1 MNDQGEGN
9 PESAATRRWTCEA
22 CGCNTNT
29 ESDSNCTICGTSN
42 SGPSGL
48 RRARPNWFPRSVFGR
63 GRSLPD
69 EFGVEDEADLWE
81 SVVDDVEMA
90 GADHEDR
97 ASNAIESLA
106 MEVSGMASA
115 ARRSLESRRQGLE
128 TGRQRLLDAARAF
141 SQQPARPQV
150 SPDELWQAAMQNA
163 PNYSPHWMNPTQGPG
178 RSRSSMGIELA
189 SDQSTPQLAHVP
201 PGAGEGYAIRAVQSI
216 PRESSVTRTNSRR
229 SVQQVE
235 TGGNTASLNNLSRRA
250 FGFRVAFDH
259 PGCEP
264 GGNLGGCYLVG
275 VTVASFTA
283 FGEQNGLSQSA
294 FFWGIEDGGNKYEGA
309 RYAQPNRGS
318 RRLSASYASEVNS
331 QDVPMNESNL
341 LFGSREVVSVLCDL
355 EARTLTFWRNDTLLG
370 TLVSNLPRSGNLYPV
385 AVPFNNGVAVAITG
399 LDGDPLPILQTFSA
413 DARRVLKEKEEAVRS
428 EVFARRQKLFR
439 NGNLT
444 KRLRDVLL
452 EIYTLYSEEGDES
465 LVYSSAARL
474 FYRSGM
480 KLDYLDTLIKEN
492 GPNCLTF
499 LKFYEIIEKILQED
513 DESVR
518 KDMTI
523 EDNAVRKGD
532 KVELVEGYEK
542 YEDASG
548 GPLKP
553 GDRGT
558 VVEVQNGPNGERSS
572 IRVLYNGRRWWYQP
586 QAVVSERSG
595 LIDSSG
601 VWFLAT
607 FLRSHG
613 YDPSTLEHMQGKQ
626 VNGLQCQIGDVVVPV
641 ERILSYDAKYGPCIG
656 RIVADSAPTPSG
668 STGDGSS
675 VSVEFVN
682 PSFGSATGAPRSLA
696 SVSSSHIERR
706 RIRVNK
712 VVHSTFILNQYSG
725 DKRKEYSGN
734 LSEEG
739 NDDMSSDLSGQ
750 DAPSEKN
757 RTDLIGVSR
766 LEGPALEN
774 MTKECK
780 KSPDSLAAM
789 FSAGLP
795 ESLLSATDVAQRQM
809 NSLEPREDLPE
820 RISALGSLTLF
831 TADQLFSGSPKK
843 YGPTELSERHFEEE
857 LLHQA
862 LPSDTADNMPTR
874 AAMGDS
880 RGQNA
885 NNSSRRSSNNVRGL
899 VASIQQRRSFLR
911 SLMSRGSIRQSHVQ
925 GLAAMEAVAM
935 GMPAHAYQGGDG
947 VFSRGRSDHEDAVNA
962 PWDESAQGAN
972 EMDEGASAA
981 DDGLTAIEE
990 KSFLDSIRRKRG
1002 FVSSKSRARTAG
1014 MSQLVFQRRL
1024 FEYGLLPNSLAW
1036 TKALI
1041 DDFGSKGSI
1050 RLPSL
1055 LRHASDEEGKSALF
1069 LALSFGCSSE
1079 VIRCLLGAGAQVG
1092 AEEIRLCI
1100 STNMHEILSVLLRH
1114 GSMPD
1119 DFDMKE
1125 CSAEVAAVIDAAK
1138 KRQDDMDRKMRENAG
1153 SFMVDILR
1161 KIIKLALQARRHRSP
1176 RLDLCSRVISEML
1189 VGNVLLQALQEAQKD
1204 TKKPELSEDEVV
1216 SAAHDDS
1223 LSLIH
1228 PAGLLNSLPAQ
1239 ILGEALFADAENA
1252 TSFFLLLEDYLCN
1265 KEMPY
1270 VAAGLNALVCA
1281 LRQFPQLRSSPEMD
1295 RYGMLVLAE
1304 FHDELASNRCAEILS
1319 RQLTK
1324 RLEVSASTP
1333 STERRS
1339 SCSTRDHSIGSGVVM
1354 CPQKH
1359 RALLHVT
1366 RHSSFR
1372 CDLCG
1377 SGVDR
1382 GRPMHGCRECDWDAC
1397 EDCTDL
1403 AESGLLK
1410 CSAIRELALECRKL
1424 LAHAAATEVDVSID
1438 ISETIEALGQN
1449 KTVDIEAVAQALVEH
1464 DHDAVEELAR
1474 LLRTPGLVTIH
1485 QFMEI
1490 ILPAIHSACLGR
1502 SSENSCVKAGHKN
1515 KKAKVGM
1522 FFGDDK
1528 DVGTVSSVTR
1538 SQFCNEMVKM
1548 LILEHGE
1555 KVSKAALTE
1564 KPQEGL
1570 CDERDEDVE
1579 AESEL
1584 MMATSSEPAVS
1595 GREISFY
1602 AESSEL
1608 LRRLQQVLTLHER
1621 VSVMGAPPR
1630 RKPTNTSGSAGG
1642 ADLQVLTSPLEL
1654 ELLPS
1659 SFGEPA
1665 PCARNRLLLQAEP
1678 LLPLAELE
1686 LHVLRASVL
1695 LDPGYIAFC
1704 QSLSSDKA
1712 VILERS
1718 KKSAGFW
1725 NLSQVVSFDEESGVH
1740 GVRRASGRCG
1750 DHLCD
1755 PLRVHH
1761 DAQDIAEIVVF
1772 DPKVV
1777 YLVLSS
1783 RDYVILNRNKNGKA
1797 QSTSRQ
1803 SPSGEAAN
1811 FSRFIGTRAEYAL
1824 NESRKWEPVSVV
1836 KCEGDGSSGT
1846 CTVVSDDGLALVRVP
1861 ISSLRGSG
1869 ISEAEIEDEE
1879 DLPSRMS
1886 SAGGRGSPGDSL
1898 ARAFPFFATRSR
1910 PDESREAEQA
1920 QKSVTALK
1928 RTWSALSLAEA
1939 LSPFDLGRSEAGI
1952 SQDAPV
1958 ESQKASFTC
1967 KVGEENIGVVS
1978 DITMMELPPKLEVR
1992 FNVHEKLPGVEF
2004 SNSKEV
2010 TLVRALQVINDRR
2023 EDCVDYQL
2031 CGQLKL
2037 FYGVSLIRNS
2047 LRSIGPLQQNSCAPG
2062 NFVDSAGARVKG
2074 AKVPDWDALAPAMK
2088 EEPLRRTRQFSG
2100 QSQLSDDVD
2109 ATVGLCDGLNDVCV
2123 QCMEVIDVLS
2133 GASGY
2138 NLSSRDRHSKGSA
2151 FANDTLSKKL
2161 LSYLEDPLAVVGGV
2175 LPEWCIKAP
2184 SFAPRVFTYDARKAL
2199 LDCSAFGVSRSTFR
2213 QQESKINI
2221 GKLRQRM
2228 ASLRGR
2234 AVELVGE
2241 AFSGGA
2247 EDPTALQLQ
2256 ADELYGMEEALAS
2269 RVRAMFRAAG
2279 WQEHSLQVAKA
2290 AVRRANLLDDAALV
2304 MRQYATDLRVIRRR
2318 LEVRFDGESGFDAA
2332 SGDEAGVTRGFYADV
2347 AEALLSSDIVAG
2359 VHCSRVC
2366 SEEASISE
2374 AMGKSQP
2381 MDVEDMTGEKL
2392 KLPLWIPDMDSG
2404 AQVVI
2409 PTPRAGERSAPGLF
2423 PRPLP
2428 SYHPQMEEVKEKFR
2442 FMGRLFAAALR
2453 DGFMFPLPLSS
2464 SFLKLVQHC
2473 VDEPGSEKAKDAD
2486 CAVLTSSDLPRPG
2499 FLGGEIYAAD
2509 AYICRALD
2517 KVEASDPPLPRPELL
2532 KKYSDIASDKNFARV
2547 AFGKSYDCSFDE
2559 YFQDKTFVDPLDPG
2573 QDENAVPLCPK
2584 GSQTSVTVYNVQ
2596 EWVHLAKRFFL
2607 YDGVI
2612 SQARAF
2618 RQGVDDF
2625 FPSRYLLLFTPEEL
2639 QHDVCGVG
2647 DNVEEWDESAV
2658 RKIFKLDG
2666 GKGAAEAL
2674 VAVAAMGG
2682 EGGAALSRR
2691 FGPSSPTISYLVK
2704 ALLEGTPQQRRQFL
2718 SFVTSVPI
2726 VTPGRIEVVPIVS
2739 PTGDFLPFRDP
2750 GCLPRANTCARRL
2763 YLPKFEDY
2771 ECFSKVLWAV
2781 VREES
2786 KFKGFFEWRG

>member
-1 MNDQGEGN
+1 M
-9 PESAATRRWTCEA
+9 
-22 CGCNTNT
+22 
-29 ESDSNCTICGTSN
+29 
-42 SGPSGL
+42 
-48 RRARPNWFPRSVFGR
+48 
-63 GRSLPD
+63 
-69 EFGVEDEADLWE
+69 EDEADLWE

-90 GADHEDR
+90 GTDHDDR
-97 ASNAIESLA
+97 TNNAIESLA

-128 TGRQRLLDAARAF
+128 SGRQRLLDAARAF
-141 SQQPARPQV
+141 SQQPVRPEV
-150 SPDELWQAAMQNA
+150 APEELWQVAMQNA
-163 PNYSPHWMNPTQGPG
+163 VSYRPHWMNPTQGPG
-178 RSRSSMGIELA
+178 RSRGSIGIELA
-189 SDQSTPQLAHVP
+189 TGPSNQQLAYVP

-216 PRESSVTRTNSRR
+216 PRDNSIARTSSRR
-229 SVQQVE
+229 TAPHAE
-235 TGGNTASLNNLSRRA
+235 TPGSMTSSDNTPRRA

-259 PGCEP
+259 PGCEQ

-309 RYAQPNRGS
+309 RYAQPSRGS
-318 RRLSASYASEVNS
+318 RRLSASYGAEVNT
-331 QDVPMNESNL
+331 QDVQMNDSNL
-341 LFGSREVVSVLCDL
+341 LFGSREVVSVVADL
-355 EARTLTFWRNDTLLG
+355 DARTLTFWRNDTPLG
-370 TLVSNLPRSGNLYPV
+370 TLISNLPRSGDLYPV

-399 LDGDPLPILQTFSA
+399 LDGDPLPLLQTFSA
-413 DARRVLKEKEEAVRS
+413 DTKGALKEKQEAVRRQILG
-428 EVFARRQKLFR
+428 RRQVLFSE
-439 NGNLT
+439 GSIT

-465 LVYSSAARL
+465 LTYASAARL

-480 KLDYLDTLIKEN
+480 KLDFLDSVYKES
-492 GPNCLTF
+492 GPTGLTF
-499 LKFYEIIEKILQED
+499 LRFYEIIEKILHED
-513 DESVR
+513 DASLCRDMSV
-518 KDMTI
+518 DEI
-523 EDNAVRKGD
+523 AIRKGD
-532 KVELVEGYEK
+532 KVELVDGYEK

-558 VVEVQNGPNGERSS
+558 VLEVQNGPNGERSS

-607 FLRSHG
+607 LLRSHG
-613 YDPSTLEHMQGKQ
+613 YDPSTLESMQGKQ
-626 VNGLQCQIGDVVVPV
+626 VNGLQYQLGDVVVPIEKNV
-641 ERILSYDAKYGPCIG
+641 SDFSKNGPCIG
-656 RIVADSAPTPSG
+656 RIVSDSVPSSSVSSADS
-668 STGDGSS
+668 SS

-682 PSFGSATGAPRSLA
+682 PAFGSATGAPRSLT
-696 SVSSSHIERR
+696 SGSSSYIERR

-712 VVHSTFILNQYSG
+712 LAYSIFILDQVTE
-725 DKRKEYSGN
+725 DKSQENPGN
-734 LSEEG
+734 SEG
-739 NDDMSSDLSGQ
+739 NDDVSADFSAQ
-750 DAPSEKN
+750 DAPTEKN
-757 RTDLIGVSR
+757 RSDLVGVAR

-774 MTKECK
+774 MMKECK
-780 KSPDSLAAM
+780 KSLDSLASM

-795 ESLLSATDVAQRQM
+795 ESLLSAADVAQRQM

-820 RISALGSLTLF
+820 RISALGSLVLF

-843 YGPTELSERHFEEE
+843 YSGNEQSERQLDEEIMQPGLSNE
-857 LLHQA
+857 
-862 LPSDTADNMPTR
+862 TVDNMPTR
-874 AAMGDS
+874 PNMGDG
-880 RGQNA
+880 RGHNA
-885 NNSSRRSSNNVRGL
+885 NNSSRRPSNNVRGL
-899 VASIQQRRSFLR
+899 VHSIQQRRSFLR

-935 GMPAHAYQGGDG
+935 GMPAHAYIGGEG
-947 VFSRGRSDHEDAVNA
+947 VFPRSRMDHDDSVGA
-962 PWDESAQGAN
+962 PWDEAGAN
-972 EMDEGASAA
+972 ELDEGGSVT
-981 DDGLTAIEE
+981 DEGLPTIEE
-990 KSFLDSIRRKRG
+990 KSFLDTIRRKRG
-1002 FVSSKSRARTAG
+1002 FVSFKSRTRTAG
-1014 MSQLVFQRRL
+1014 MSQLVFQRHL
-1024 FEYGLLPNSLAW
+1024 FEFGLLPNSFAW

-1041 DDFGSKGSI
+1041 DDFGSKSSV

-1069 LALSFGCSSE
+1069 LALSFGCSAE
-1079 VIRCLLGAGAQVG
+1079 IVKCLLGAGALVG
-1092 AEEIRLCI
+1092 PEEIKLCI
-1100 STNMHEILSVLLRH
+1100 STNMPEVLAVLLRH

-1119 DFDMKE
+1119 DLDLQGCTDE
-1125 CSAEVAAVIDAAK
+1125 IAAVIDAAK
-1138 KRQDDMDRKMRENAG
+1138 KRQDAMDRQMRENAG

-1161 KIIKLALQARRHRSP
+1161 KILKLALQSRRHRSP

-1204 TKKPELSEDEVV
+1204 TRKAETYEEE
-1216 SAAHDDS
+1216 AAGSSHDDS

-1228 PAGLLNSLPAQ
+1228 PSGLLNSLPAS
-1239 ILGEALFADAENA
+1239 ILAEALFADAENA
-1252 TSFFLLLEDYLCN
+1252 TSFLLLLEDYLCS
-1265 KEMPY
+1265 KEMPF
-1270 VAAGLNALVCA
+1270 VAAGLNALHCS
-1281 LRQFPQLRSSPEMD
+1281 LKTFPQLRSSSVMN

-1319 RQLTK
+1319 RQLTRK
-1324 RLEVSASTP
+1324 LEVSP
-1333 STERRS
+1333 SCPQIPS
-1339 SCSTRDHSIGSGVVM
+1339 SSSARDHQIGSGVMMCIM

-1359 RALLHVT
+1359 RAVLHVT

-1382 GRPMHGCRECDWDAC
+1382 GRPMHGCRDCDWDAC

-1424 LAHAAATEVDVSID
+1424 LTHDSSAAVEVSID
-1438 ISETIEALGQN
+1438 ISDTIASLGQN
-1449 KTVDIEAVAQALVEH
+1449 SCVDIEAVALALTDH
-1464 DHDAVEELAR
+1464 DHNAVEELAH

-1490 ILPAIHSACLGR
+1490 ILPALHSACLGR
-1502 SSENSCVKAGHKN
+1502 PADSSPVNGGHKN

-1522 FFGDDK
+1522 SFDEDK
-1528 DVGTVSSVTR
+1528 DMGSSSAMTR
-1538 SQFCNEMVKM
+1538 YQFCKEMVKM

-1555 KVSKAALTE
+1555 KASNSAAIDRH
-1564 KPQEGL
+1564 QEGSV
-1570 CDERDEDVE
+1570 DEHEREGE
-1579 AESEL
+1579 GEGESEL
-1584 MMATSSEPAVS
+1584 MISSSSGPSVS

-1608 LRRLQQVLTLHER
+1608 LRRLQQVLSLHER
-1621 VSVMGAPPR
+1621 VSVMGGPPR
-1630 RKPTNTSGSAGG
+1630 RKPTNANGSTGS
-1642 ADLQVLTSPLEL
+1642 DLQALTLPLEL
-1654 ELLPS
+1654 KLLPS
-1659 SFGEPA
+1659 SFGEPV

-1686 LHVLRASVL
+1686 LHVLRGSVP
-1695 LDPGYIAFC
+1695 LDAGYMAFC

-1712 VILERS
+1712 LILERS
-1718 KKSAGFW
+1718 KKSTGFW
-1725 NLSQVVSFDEESGVH
+1725 KLSQVVSFDEESGVH
-1740 GVRRASGRCG
+1740 GIRYASGFSK
-1750 DHLCD
+1750 DHVGAL
-1755 PLRVHH
+1755 LRLQE
-1761 DAQDIAEIVVF
+1761 DSPDIAEMFSF
-1772 DPKVV
+1772 DPRVV
-1777 YLVLSS
+1777 HLVLVS
-1783 RDYVILNRNKNGKA
+1783 RDYVILHRNKNGKA

-1803 SPSGEAAN
+1803 CTSEPEDIG
-1811 FSRFIGTRAEYAL
+1811 RYVGTRVEC
-1824 NESRKWEPVSVV
+1824 NVEETGRWEPVVVV
-1836 KCEGDGSSGT
+1836 KCEGKGNNGT
-1846 CTVVSDDGLALVRVP
+1846 CTVVSDDGLAMVSVP
-1861 ISSLRGSG
+1861 ISSLRGARLPESDTG
-1869 ISEAEIEDEE
+1869 DEDSPPRTSNTG
-1879 DLPSRMS
+1879 L
-1886 SAGGRGSPGDSL
+1886 RGSSTDSL
-1898 ARAFPFFATRSR
+1898 ARTSPFFAARSR
-1910 PDESREAEQA
+1910 SDETRDSEHSQNN
-1920 QKSVTALK
+1920 VTALK
-1928 RTWSALSLAEA
+1928 RTWSALSLAETM
-1939 LSPFDLGRSEAGI
+1939 SPFELGRSQTENPEAPSI
-1952 SQDAPV
+1952 DSQM
-1958 ESQKASFTC
+1958 ASFKC
-1967 KVGEENIGVVS
+1967 RIGEA
-1978 DITMMELPPKLEVR
+1978 DIEIVPDIVLMEFPPKLEVV
-1992 FNVHEKLPGVEF
+1992 FNVYEKLPGIEF
-2004 SNSKEV
+2004 SNAGEV
-2010 TLVRALQVINDRR
+2010 TLVRVLQVINDRR
-2023 EDCVDYQL
+2023 QDCVDYQL
-2031 CGQLKL
+2031 IGEHKL
-2037 FYGVSLIRNS
+2037 FFTIRNS
-2047 LRSIGPLQQNSCAPG
+2047 LRSVSSRQRC
-2062 NFVDSAGARVKG
+2062 VAGHEAIAELTEPQVSG
-2074 AKVPDWDALAPAMK
+2074 GKVSDWETLTTAIKK
-2088 EEPLRRTRQFSG
+2088 EPIRRIRQLSG
-2100 QSQLSDDVD
+2100 QLPMPDDVD
-2109 ATVGLCDGLNDVCV
+2109 TMTGLCDGLNDVCV
-2123 QCMEVIDVLS
+2123 QCMEVIDILS
-2133 GASGY
+2133 ESSGY
-2138 NLSSRDRHSKGSA
+2138 NLSSKDQHSKASA

-2161 LSYLEDPLAVVGGV
+2161 LSYLDDPLAVVGGI

-2184 SFAPRVFTYDARKAL
+2184 SFAPRIFTYDARRAL

-2213 QQESKINI
+2213 QQEAKINV

-2279 WQEHSLQVAKA
+2279 WPEHSLQVAKA
-2290 AVRRANLLDDAALV
+2290 AVRRKHLLDDASIV
-2304 MRQYATDLRVIRRR
+2304 MQQYAMDKRVIRRR

-2332 SGDEAGVTRGFYADV
+2332 AGDEAGVTRGFYADV
-2347 AEALLSSDIVAG
+2347 AEALLSSEFVAG
-2359 VHCSRVC
+2359 VHCSRLC
-2366 SEEASISE
+2366 SQEASVS
-2374 AMGKSQP
+2374 
-2381 MDVEDMTGEKL
+2381 EDMGISKPMNIEDLTGEKS

-2404 AQVVI
+2404 GQVII
-2409 PTPRAGERSAPGLF
+2409 PTPRADDRSSPGVF

-2428 SYHPQMEEVKEKFR
+2428 SYHPQMDEIKRKFR
-2442 FMGRLFAAALR
+2442 FMGRLFAAAMR

-2473 VDEPGSEKAKDAD
+2473 ADESVSEKEKDTD
-2486 CAVLTSSDLPRPG
+2486 CAVLTSFDLPRPG
-2499 FLGGEIYAAD
+2499 FLGGEIYAVD

-2584 GSQTSVTVYNVQ
+2584 GAQTSVTVYNIQ

-2612 SQARAF
+2612 AQAKAF

-2625 FPSRYLLLFTPEEL
+2625 FPSRFLLLFTAEEL

-2647 DNVEEWDESAV
+2647 DNVEEWDESSV

-2704 ALLEGTPQQRRQFL
+2704 ALLEATPQQRRQFL

-2739 PTGDFLPFRDP
+2739 PSGYFLPLRDP
-2750 GCLPRANTCARRL
+2750 GCLPRANTCSRRL

-2771 ECFSKVLWAV
+2771 ESFSEVLWAV